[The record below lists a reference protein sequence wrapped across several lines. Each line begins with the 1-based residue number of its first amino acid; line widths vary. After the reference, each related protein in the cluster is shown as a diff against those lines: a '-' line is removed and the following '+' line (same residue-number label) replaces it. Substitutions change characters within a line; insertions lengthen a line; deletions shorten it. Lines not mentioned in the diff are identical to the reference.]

1 MKKIFKY
8 PLTSAHNQFIELPL
22 GAEILTVAFQQG
34 LLNLWALV
42 DPTMPTGERQF
53 EIRATGEEFED
64 KSCQYIGTVQSA
76 SGMFVWH
83 VFERYL

>member
-8 PLTSAHNQFIELPL
+8 PLTNAHSQFVELPL

-34 LLNLWALV
+34 LLNMWAMV
-42 DPTMPTGERQF
+42 DPSMPTGERQF
-53 EIRATGEEFED
+53 EIHATGEEIDE
-64 KSCQYIGTVQSA
+64 KCCQYIATVQSG

-83 VFERYL
+83 IFERYL